1 MRRTTLA
8 AQLLR
13 LQLLIIVVV
22 LVAIGGLSLA
32 QSSAAFQRDAGRRAQ
47 SAAETLAASP
57 VVRQLLPSA
66 QPRIRT
72 GLQSAVEAVRAVS
85 GLDYAQLADSSGVVV
100 LSTVPEQVGDTV
112 GSAGDG
118 SWVGLTGTPIGRA
131 VEAQVPVVDDSGT
144 FVGTAVVG
152 ELYPSALDRFAQSA
166 PNLIVYL
173 AVASVLGGVGSLLLA
188 RRVKRQTLGMEASE
202 ILDLVGQREAM
213 LKGLKEGVIALDP
226 RGRVLLMSE
235 SAHELLHIE
244 HGSKGRTVD
253 ELGLTDR
260 LRDVLLGNETTSD
273 EIVLVG
279 DRVLVLNTVPIVSSG
294 KAIGTVTTF
303 RDRTELTDIEEELG
317 VTKTSS
323 TALREHIHEF
333 DNQLHT
339 ISGLVQLQEYDEV
352 VRYVDGVT
360 TRRDDATSAVTD
372 SVADVGVAALL
383 IAKIGAAAQRSVT
396 VEIADGSALN
406 AHGGELSRDLCTVL
420 GNLVDNAV
428 TACGAMTATAGRVRI
443 ALHEHPDRI
452 EIEVLDNGPGV
463 EDPEKIFEQ
472 GWSTRGSASTGHGFG
487 LALVRLACRRRGG
500 EASVDEERIDG
511 TRWTLFRAVM
521 KKAQ

>member
-8 AQLLR
+8 TQLLR
-13 LQLLIIVVV
+13 LQLLIVVVV

-47 SAAETLAASP
+47 SAAETLAANP

-72 GLQSAVEAVRAVS
+72 GLQSAVESVRAVS
-85 GLDYAQLADSSGVVV
+85 GLDYAQLTGVDGVVV
-100 LSTVPEQVGDTV
+100 LSTVPEQVGSESPSSAR
-112 GSAGDG
+112 GST
-118 SWVGLTGTPIGRA
+118 VGLTDTSFGKA
-131 VEAQVPVVDDSGT
+131 VEAHVPVLDDTGT
-144 FVGTAVVG
+144 LVGTAVVG
-152 ELYPSALDRFAQSA
+152 DRYPSAFDRFLQAA

-173 AVASVLGGVGSLLLA
+173 AVASVLGGVGSVLLA

-213 LKGLKEGVIALDP
+213 LRGLKEGVIALDP
-226 RGRVLLMSE
+226 HGRVLLMSE
-235 SAHELLHIE
+235 SAHDLLQIE
-244 HGSKGRTVD
+244 RGSKGRTVD

-260 LRDVLLGNETTSD
+260 LRDVLVGIEVTAD

-279 DRVLVLNTVPIVSSG
+279 DRVLVLNTVPIVSKG
-294 KAIGTVTTF
+294 RAVGTVTTF
-303 RDRTELTDIEEELG
+303 RDRTELTDVEEELG

-352 VRYVDGVT
+352 VRYVDGLT
-360 TRRDDATSAVTD
+360 ARRDDATSAVTD
-372 SVADVGVAALL
+372 SVSDVSVAALL
-383 IAKIGAAAQRSVT
+383 IAKIGAAAHRSV
-396 VEIADGSALN
+396 VVSIDDGSTLGP
-406 AHGGELSRDLCTVL
+406 HGGALSRDLCTVL

-428 TACGAMTATAGRVRI
+428 TACEGRVRI
-443 ALHEHPDRI
+443 SLREDDRQI
-452 EIEVLDNGPGV
+452 EIRVLDDGKGV
-463 EDPEKIFEQ
+463 AQGDRGKIFEQ
-472 GWSTRGSASTGHGFG
+472 GWSTKGSANTGHGFG
-487 LALVRLACRRRGG
+487 LALVRLVCRRRGG
-500 EASVDEERIDG
+500 DVSVSSDG
-511 TRWTLFRAVM
+511 EWTVFRAYVEEL
-521 KKAQ
+521 Q

>member
-13 LQLLIIVVV
+13 LQLLIVVVV

-32 QSSAAFQRDAGRRAQ
+32 QSSATFQRDAGRRAQ
-47 SAAETLAASP
+47 SAAETLAANP

-72 GLQSAVEAVRAVS
+72 GLQSAVESVRAVS
-85 GLDYAQLADSSGVVV
+85 GLDYAQLADGDGAVI
-100 LSTVPEQVGDTV
+100 LSTVPEQVGSTTRSAAG
-112 GSAGDG
+112 GST
-118 SWVGLTGTPIGRA
+118 VGLTETTFGKA
-131 VEAQVPVVDDSGT
+131 VEANVPVLDDEGV
-144 FVGTAVVG
+144 FIGTAVVG
-152 ELYPSALDRFAQSA
+152 DRYPSALDRFLQAA

-173 AVASVLGGVGSLLLA
+173 AVASVLGGVGSVLLA
-188 RRVKRQTLGMEASE
+188 RRVKRQTLGMEASK

-213 LKGLKEGVIALDP
+213 LRGLKEGVVALDP
-226 RGRVLLMSE
+226 NGRVLLMSE

-260 LRDVLLGNETTSD
+260 LRDVLLGTASDD
-273 EIVLVG
+273 EIVVVG
-279 DRVLVLNTVPIVSSG
+279 DRVLVLNTVPIVSKG
-294 KAIGTVTTF
+294 RAVGTVTTF
-303 RDRTELTDIEEELG
+303 RDRTELTDVEEELG

-352 VRYVDGVT
+352 VNYVDGLT
-360 TRRDDATSAVTD
+360 ARREGATSVVTD
-372 SVADVGVAALL
+372 SVSDVGVAALL
-383 IAKIGAAAQRSVT
+383 IAKIGAAAHRSVS
-396 VEIADGSALN
+396 VEIDDGSRLGS
-406 AHGGELSRDLCTVL
+406 HGGALSRDLCTVL

-428 TACGAMTATAGRVRI
+428 AASSGRVRI
-443 ALHEHPDRI
+443 AIREGDGI
-452 EIEVLDNGPGV
+452 EIEVRDDGPGV
-463 EDPEKIFEQ
+463 PDPERIFEQ

-487 LALVRLACRRRGG
+487 LALVRLVCRRRGG
-500 EASVDEERIDG
+500 DVSVGSDDGWTVFTAVIEE
-511 TRWTLFRAVM
+511 
-521 KKAQ
+521 QQ

>member
-13 LQLLIIVVV
+13 LQLLIVVVV

-47 SAAETLAASP
+47 SAAETLAANP

-72 GLQSAVEAVRAVS
+72 GLQSAVESVRAVS
-85 GLDYAQLADSSGVVV
+85 GLDYAALSGVDGVVV
-100 LSTVPEQVGDTV
+100 LSTVPEQVGTTV
-112 GSAGDG
+112 QTGADG
-118 SWVGLTGTPIGRA
+118 SRVGLTDTAAGRA
-131 VEAQVPVVDDSGT
+131 VEARVPVLDDSGT
-144 FVGTAVVG
+144 LVGTAVVG
-152 ELYPSALDRFAQSA
+152 DRYPSAVDRFLQSA

-173 AVASVLGGVGSLLLA
+173 AVASVLGGLGSVLLA

-213 LKGLKEGVIALDP
+213 LRGLKEGVIALDP
-226 RGRVLLMSE
+226 NGRVVLMSE

-244 HGSKGRTVD
+244 YGSKGATVD
-253 ELGLTDR
+253 ELGVTGR
-260 LRDVLLGNETTSD
+260 LRDVLLGTVETSD

-279 DRVLVLNTVPIVSSG
+279 DRVLVLNTVPVVADG
-294 KAIGTVTTF
+294 KAVGTVTTF
-303 RDRTELTDIEEELG
+303 RDRTELTDVEEELG

-339 ISGLVQLQEYDEV
+339 ISGLVQLHEYDEV
-352 VRYVDGVT
+352 VRYVDGLT
-360 TRRDDATSAVTD
+360 ARREDATSVVTD
-372 SVADVGVAALL
+372 SVADVSVAALL
-383 IAKIGAAAQRSVT
+383 IAKIGAAAHRSVT
-396 VEIADGSALN
+396 VDIVEGSALRS
-406 AHGGELSRDLCTVL
+406 HGGALSRDLCTVL

-428 TACGAMTATAGRVRI
+428 AASSGRVRI
-443 ALHEHPDRI
+443 ALHENGGDI
-452 EIEVLDNGPGV
+452 VIEVFDDGPGV
-463 EDPEKIFEQ
+463 DASDTTKIFEQ
-472 GWSTRGSASTGHGFG
+472 GWSTKGAVSTGHGFG

-500 EASVDEERIDG
+500 DVTVGKDG
-511 TRWTLFRAVM
+511 EWTVFRAMM
-521 KKAQ
+521 KE

>member
-13 LQLLIIVVV
+13 LQLLIVVVV
-22 LVAIGGLSLA
+22 LVAVGGLSLA

-47 SAAETLAASP
+47 SAAETLAANP

-72 GLQSAVEAVRAVS
+72 GLQSAVESVRAVS
-85 GLDYAQLADSSGVVV
+85 GLDYAQLRGIDGVVV
-100 LSTVPEQVGDTV
+100 LSTVPEQI
-112 GSAGDG
+112 GSTASSSA
-118 SWVGLTGTPIGRA
+118 SWVGLTDTSLGKA
-131 VEAQVPVVDDSGT
+131 VEAHVPVLDDSGT

-152 ELYPSALDRFAQSA
+152 DLYPSAVDRFLQAA

-173 AVASVLGGVGSLLLA
+173 AVASVLGGVGSVLLA

-213 LKGLKEGVIALDP
+213 LRGLKEGVIALDP
-226 RGRVLLMSE
+226 SGRVLLMSE
-235 SAHELLHIE
+235 SAHELLHIDY
-244 HGSKGRTVD
+244 GSKGRTVD

-260 LRDVLLGNETTSD
+260 LRDVLRETTSD

-279 DRVLVLNTVPIVSSG
+279 DRVLVLNTVPIVSKG
-294 KAIGTVTTF
+294 KAVGTVTTF

-317 VTKTSS
+317 VTRTSS

-339 ISGLVQLQEYDEV
+339 ISGLVQLHEYDEV
-352 VRYVDGVT
+352 VRYVDGLT
-360 TRRDDATSAVTD
+360 ARREDATSVVTD
-372 SVADVGVAALL
+372 SVGDVGVAALL
-383 IAKIGAAAQRSVT
+383 IAKIGAAAHRSVS
-396 VEIADGSALN
+396 VEIVDGSALG
-406 AHGGELSRDLCTVL
+406 AHGGALSRDLCTVL

-428 TACGAMTATAGRVRI
+428 TACDGHVRI
-443 ALHEHPDRI
+443 SLRENTDEI
-452 EIEVLDNGPGV
+452 EIQVLDDGGGV
-463 EDPEKIFEQ
+463 AEGDAEKIFEQ
-472 GWSTRGSASTGHGFG
+472 GWSTRGSANTGHGFG
-487 LALVRLACRRRGG
+487 LALVRLVCRRRGG
-500 EASVDEERIDG
+500 DVSIGSDG
-511 TRWTLFRAVM
+511 EWTVLRAVM
-521 KKAQ
+521 KEQQ

>member
-1 MRRTTLA
+1 MWRTTLA

-13 LQLLIIVVV
+13 LQLLIVVVV

-47 SAAETLAASP
+47 SAAETLAANP

-72 GLQSAVEAVRAVS
+72 GLQSAVESVRAVS
-85 GLDYAQLADSSGVVV
+85 GLDYAQLRDIGGTVV
-100 LSTVPEQVGDTV
+100 LSTVPDQIGTV
-112 GSAGDG
+112 TDADV
-118 SWVGLTGTPIGRA
+118 SWVGLVDSSFGKA
-131 VEAQVPVVDDSGT
+131 VEAHVPVLDDSGT
-144 FVGTAVVG
+144 LVGTAVVG
-152 ELYPSALDRFAQSA
+152 DRYPSALDRFLQSA

-173 AVASVLGGVGSLLLA
+173 AVASVLGGVGSVLLA

-213 LKGLKEGVIALDP
+213 LRGIKEGVIALDP
-226 RGRVLLMSE
+226 HGRVLLMSE
-235 SAHELLHIE
+235 SAHELLHID

-253 ELGLTDR
+253 ELGVTGR
-260 LRDVLLGNETTSD
+260 LREVLLGTASTSD

-279 DRVLVLNTVPIVSSG
+279 DRVLVLNTVPIVAEG
-294 KAIGTVTTF
+294 KDVGTVTTF

-352 VRYVDGVT
+352 VRYVDGLT
-360 TRRDDATSAVTD
+360 AQREDATSAVTD

-383 IAKIGAAAQRSVT
+383 IAKIGAAAHRSVT
-396 VEIADGSALN
+396 VDIVDGSSLGS
-406 AHGGELSRDLCTVL
+406 HGGALSRDLCTVL

-428 TACGAMTATAGRVRI
+428 TACEARVRI
-443 ALHEHPDRI
+443 SLRENADGI
-452 EIEVLDNGPGV
+452 SVVVFDDGPGV
-463 EDPEKIFEQ
+463 PVEDRQKIFDQ
-472 GWSTRGSASTGHGFG
+472 GWSTRGSAGTGHGFG
-487 LALVRLACRRRGG
+487 LALVRLACRRRRGDVTVSS
-500 EASVDEERIDG
+500 EDG
-511 TRWTLFRAVM
+511 WTVFHAVM
-521 KKAQ
+521 KEQK

>member
-13 LQLLIIVVV
+13 LQLLIVVVV

-32 QSSAAFQRDAGRRAQ
+32 QSSSTFERDAGRRAQ
-47 SAAETLAASP
+47 SAAETLAANP

-72 GLQSAVEAVRAVS
+72 GLQSAVESVRAVS
-85 GLDYAQLADSSGVVV
+85 GLDYAQLAGVDAVVV
-100 LSTVPEQVGDTV
+100 LSTVPEQVGTAV
-112 GSAGDG
+112 GSAAGA
-118 SWVGLTGTPIGRA
+118 SWVGLTDTPLGRS
-131 VEAQVPVVDDSGT
+131 VEAHVPVLDDSGT
-144 FVGTAVVG
+144 LVGTAIVG
-152 ELYPSALDRFAQSA
+152 DRYPSALDRFLQSA

-173 AVASVLGGVGSLLLA
+173 AVASVLGGVGSVLLA

-213 LKGLKEGVIALDP
+213 LRGLKEGVIALDP
-226 RGRVLLMSE
+226 HGRVLLMSE
-235 SAHELLHIE
+235 SAHELLHIDY
-244 HGSKGRTVD
+244 GSKGMTVD

-260 LRDVLLGNETTSD
+260 LRDVLLGTVATSD

-279 DRVLVLNTVPIVSSG
+279 DRVLVLNTVPIVSKG
-294 KAIGTVTTF
+294 KAVGTVTTF

-339 ISGLVQLQEYDEV
+339 ISGLVQLHEYDEV
-352 VRYVDGVT
+352 VRYVEGLT
-360 TRRDDATSAVTD
+360 ARREDATSAVTD
-372 SVADVGVAALL
+372 SVEDVGVAALL
-383 IAKIGAAAQRSVT
+383 IAKIGAAAHRSVSI
-396 VEIADGSALN
+396 EIVDGSALGH
-406 AHGGELSRDLCTVL
+406 HGGALSRDLCTVL

-428 TACGAMTATAGRVRI
+428 TACNGRVRI
-443 ALHEHPDRI
+443 SLQERGG
-452 EIEVLDNGPGV
+452 EIAISVFDDGPGV
-463 EDPEKIFEQ
+463 AASDVERIFEQ

-500 EASVDEERIDG
+500 DVSVGSELLSG
-511 TRWTLFRAVM
+511 TDWTVFRAVM
-521 KKAQ
+521 KEQQ

>member
-13 LQLLIIVVV
+13 LQLLIVVVV

-47 SAAETLAASP
+47 SAAETLAANP

-72 GLQSAVEAVRAVS
+72 GLQSAVESVRAVS
-85 GLDYAQLADSSGVVV
+85 GLDYAQLADVDGFVI
-100 LSTVPEQVGDTV
+100 LSTVPEQVGSTTR
-112 GSAGDG
+112 SAADG
-118 SWVGLTGTPIGRA
+118 SGVGLTDTTFGKA
-131 VEAQVPVVDDSGT
+131 VEANVPVLDDAGT
-144 FVGTAVVG
+144 LVGTAVVG
-152 ELYPSALDRFAQSA
+152 DRYPSALDRFLQAA
-166 PNLIVYL
+166 PNLLVYL
-173 AVASVLGGVGSLLLA
+173 AAASVLGGVGSVLLA

-213 LKGLKEGVIALDP
+213 LRGLKEGVIALDP
-226 RGRVLLMSE
+226 AGRVLLMSE
-235 SAHELLHIE
+235 SAHEMLHIS

-253 ELGLTDR
+253 ELGVTDR
-260 LRDVLLGNETTSD
+260 LRDVLLGTASAPD

-279 DRVLVLNTVPIVSSG
+279 DRVLVLNTVPIVLRG
-294 KAIGTVTTF
+294 KAVGTVTTF
-303 RDRTELTDIEEELG
+303 RDRTELTDVEEELG

-352 VRYVDGVT
+352 VRYVDGLT
-360 TRRDDATSAVTD
+360 ARREGATSVVTD
-372 SVADVGVAALL
+372 SVSDVGVAALL
-383 IAKIGAAAQRSVT
+383 IAKIGAAAHRSVS
-396 VEIADGSALN
+396 VEIVPGSSLRHHDGTV
-406 AHGGELSRDLCTVL
+406 SRDLCTVL

-428 TACGAMTATAGRVRI
+428 AACSGRVLISLR
-443 ALHEHPDRI
+443 ENGSI
-452 EIEVLDNGPGV
+452 EIEVRDDGPGV
-463 EDPEKIFEQ
+463 PNSDSIFEQ
-472 GWSTRGSASTGHGFG
+472 GWSTRGSANTGHGFG
-487 LALVRLACRRRGG
+487 LALVRLVCRRRHGDV
-500 EASVDEERIDG
+500 SVLSDDG
-511 TRWTLFRAVM
+511 WTVFRAVLEERE
-521 KKAQ
+521 

>member
-8 AQLLR
+8 TQLLR
-13 LQLLIIVVV
+13 LQLLIVVVV

-47 SAAETLAASP
+47 SAAETLAANP

-72 GLQSAVEAVRAVS
+72 GLQSAVESVRAVS
-85 GLDYAQLADSSGVVV
+85 GLDYAQLTDVDGVVV
-100 LSTVPEQVGDTV
+100 LSTVPEQVGISSGTA
-112 GSAGDG
+112 AGE
-118 SWVGLTGTPIGRA
+118 STVGLTDTTSGKA
-131 VEAQVPVVDDSGT
+131 VEARVPVLDDSGT
-144 FVGTAVVG
+144 LIGTAVVG
-152 ELYPSALDRFAQSA
+152 DRYPSALDRFLQAA

-173 AVASVLGGVGSLLLA
+173 AVASVLGGVGSVLLA

-213 LKGLKEGVIALDP
+213 LRGLKEGVIALDP

-235 SAHELLHIE
+235 SAHELLHIDY
-244 HGSKGRTVD
+244 GSKGRTVD
-253 ELGLTDR
+253 ELGVTER
-260 LRDVLLGNETTSD
+260 LRDVLLGTVDTSD

-279 DRVLVLNTVPIVSSG
+279 DRVLVLNTVPVVSDG
-294 KAIGTVTTF
+294 RAVGTVTTF
-303 RDRTELTDIEEELG
+303 RDRTELTDVEEELG

-352 VRYVDGVT
+352 VRYVDGLT
-360 TRRDDATSAVTD
+360 ARRGDATSAVTD
-372 SVADVGVAALL
+372 SVADVSVAALL
-383 IAKIGAAAQRSVT
+383 IAKIGAAAHRSVVVT
-396 VEIADGSALN
+396 IDDGSLLG
-406 AHGGELSRDLCTVL
+406 AHGGALSRDLCTVL

-428 TACGAMTATAGRVRI
+428 TACEARVRI
-443 ALHEHPDRI
+443 AVRESPAGIDI
-452 EIEVLDNGPGV
+452 DVFDDGPGV
-463 EDPEKIFEQ
+463 PPDNVEKVFEQ
-472 GWSTRGSASTGHGFG
+472 GWSTRGSANTGHGFG
-487 LALVRLACRRRGG
+487 LALVRLVCRRRGG
-500 EASVDEERIDG
+500 DVTVGSADE
-511 TRWTLFRAVM
+511 WTVFRAFV
-521 KKAQ
+521 KELL

>member
-13 LQLLIIVVV
+13 LQLLIVVVV

-47 SAAETLAASP
+47 SAAETLAANP

-72 GLQSAVEAVRAVS
+72 GLQSAVESVRAVS
-85 GLDYAQLADSSGVVV
+85 GLDYAQLADVDGSVI
-100 LSTVPEQVGDTV
+100 LSTVPEQVGSTTRTES
-112 GSAGDG
+112 GG
-118 SWVGLTGTPIGRA
+118 SWVGLTDTTSGKA
-131 VEAQVPVVDDSGT
+131 VEATVPVLDDSGT
-144 FVGTAVVG
+144 LIGAAVVG
-152 ELYPSALDRFAQSA
+152 DRYPSALDRFLQAA

-173 AVASVLGGVGSLLLA
+173 AVASVLGGVGSVLLA

-213 LKGLKEGVIALDP
+213 LRGLKEGVIALDP
-226 RGRVLLMSE
+226 AGRVLLMSE

-244 HGSKGRTVD
+244 YGSKGRTVD
-253 ELGLTDR
+253 ELGVTDR
-260 LRDVLLGNETTSD
+260 LREVLLRTVDD

-279 DRVLVLNTVPIVSSG
+279 DRVLVLNTVPIVSKG
-294 KAIGTVTTF
+294 KAVGTVTTF
-303 RDRTELTDIEEELG
+303 RDRTELTDVEEELG

-352 VRYVDGVT
+352 VQYVDGLT
-360 TRRDDATSAVTD
+360 ARREEVTSAVTD
-372 SVADVGVAALL
+372 TVSDVGVAALL
-383 IAKIGAAAQRSVT
+383 IAKIGAAAHRSVSI
-396 VEIADGSALN
+396 EIDENSRLRS
-406 AHGGELSRDLCTVL
+406 HGGDVSRDLCTVL

-428 TACGAMTATAGRVRI
+428 LASSGRVRI
-443 ALHEHPDRI
+443 SLVEDEDSL
-452 EIEVLDNGPGV
+452 EIRVLDNGTGV
-463 EDPEKIFEQ
+463 PEADAEKIFEQ
-472 GWSTRGSASTGHGFG
+472 GWSSRGSANTGHGFG
-487 LALVRLACRRRGG
+487 LALVRLVCRRRGG
-500 EASVDEERIDG
+500 DVSVGSDG
-511 TRWTLFRAVM
+511 EWTVFTAVLRE
-521 KKAQ
+521 K

>member
-13 LQLLIIVVV
+13 LQLLIVVVV

-47 SAAETLAASP
+47 SAAETLAANP

-72 GLQSAVEAVRAVS
+72 GLQSVVESVRAVS
-85 GLDYAQLADSSGVVV
+85 GLDYAQLADVDGSVI
-100 LSTVPEQVGDTV
+100 LSTVPEQVGSTTR
-112 GSAGDG
+112 SAADG
-118 SWVGLTGTPIGRA
+118 SRVGLTDTTVGKA
-131 VEAQVPVVDDSGT
+131 VEASVPVLDDSGT
-144 FVGTAVVG
+144 LIGAAVVG
-152 ELYPSALDRFAQSA
+152 DRYPSALDRFLQAA

-173 AVASVLGGVGSLLLA
+173 AVASVLGGVGSVLLA

-213 LKGLKEGVIALDP
+213 LRGLKEGVIALDP
-226 RGRVLLMSE
+226 AGRVLLMSE
-235 SAHELLHIE
+235 SAHELLHID

-260 LRDVLLGNETTSD
+260 LRDVLLGTGTTPD

-279 DRVLVLNTVPIVSSG
+279 SRILVLNTVPIVSNG
-294 KAIGTVTTF
+294 KDVGTVTTF

-317 VTKTSS
+317 VTRTSS

-352 VRYVDGVT
+352 VHYVDGLT
-360 TRRDDATSAVTD
+360 ARREQVTSAVTD
-372 SVADVGVAALL
+372 TVSDVGVAALL
-383 IAKIGAAAQRSVT
+383 IAKIGAAAHRSVSI
-396 VEIADGSALN
+396 EIDENSHLGN
-406 AHGGELSRDLCTVL
+406 HGGELSRDLCTVL
-420 GNLVDNAV
+420 GNLVDNA
-428 TACGAMTATAGRVRI
+428 TLASNGRVRI
-443 ALHEHPDRI
+443 SLTERQDALELAVFD
-452 EIEVLDNGPGV
+452 DGPGV
-463 EDPEKIFEQ
+463 PAEDAEKIFEQ
-472 GWSTRGSASTGHGFG
+472 GWSTRGSAATGHGFG
-487 LALVRLACRRRGG
+487 LALVRLVCRRRGG
-500 EASVDEERIDG
+500 DVTVGSDG
-511 TRWTLFRAVM
+511 EWTVFRAVVRE
-521 KKAQ
+521 QQ